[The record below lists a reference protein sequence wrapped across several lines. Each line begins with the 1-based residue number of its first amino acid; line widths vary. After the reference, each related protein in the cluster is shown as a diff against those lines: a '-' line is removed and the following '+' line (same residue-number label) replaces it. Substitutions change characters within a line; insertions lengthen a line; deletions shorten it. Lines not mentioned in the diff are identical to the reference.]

1 MADDVISEREPRRV
15 SFDALPHAGWPD
27 IAAVIAGVW
36 PRAAAEHDLRW
47 FAAEHALRDQKLP
60 SVRELAERWTWS
72 RSRVHDLITN
82 ESAWRDAS
90 RPWTWRTPVG
100 QQSDGVRTHAGQTE
114 RTNAGNSEERG
125 QRSDSVR
132 TPVGQQSDSRAFF
145 SGSPV
150 TPSPTPTP
158 DPILSATADP
168 VPSPPEKRK
177 PARKA
182 RTGKEPHPFA
192 DRVYKAWDRV
202 WEKRMGEGNAYPWNY
217 PVERSILTKC
227 VADPYVSRDP
237 DKGTEHMQLVGAAMT
252 RYLSQEVDGRFVKG
266 LSIKGFAGDVA
277 KWFTPADTA
286 VQIRRGPPE
295 YRSIS
300 ELLGEAEQP
309 PTANRDAIDVAYR
322 VVP

>member
-1 MADDVISEREPRRV
+1 MADDLSFSPVGYEPMQAEWWPV
-15 SFDALPHAGWPD
+15 VAAHLPKP
-27 IAAVIAGVW
+27 W
-36 PRAAAEHDLRW
+36 PREAALMDLRW
-47 FAAEHALRDQKLP
+47 WRGQ
-60 SVRELAERWTWS
+60 ELATRKLRMKRLATMPGRPTLIDRWGWTDWEVKKLLRSEAEWS
-72 RSRVHDLITN
+72 DPDRECDPAPAAGSIRRPLPEGEPASVPPAVRQQPASETPRARVLTDSPI
-82 ESAWRDAS
+82 
-90 RPWTWRTPVG
+90 
-100 QQSDGVRTHAGQTE
+100 
-114 RTNAGNSEERG
+114 NA
-125 QRSDSVR
+125 
-132 TPVGQQSDSRAFF
+132 
-145 SGSPV
+145 
-150 TPSPTPTP
+150 TPTNGL
-158 DPILSATADP
+158 ILSATADP
-168 VPSPPEKRK
+168 VHSPPEKRK

-182 RTGKEPHPFA
+182 KTGKEPHPFA

-217 PVERSILTKC
+217 PVERAILTKC